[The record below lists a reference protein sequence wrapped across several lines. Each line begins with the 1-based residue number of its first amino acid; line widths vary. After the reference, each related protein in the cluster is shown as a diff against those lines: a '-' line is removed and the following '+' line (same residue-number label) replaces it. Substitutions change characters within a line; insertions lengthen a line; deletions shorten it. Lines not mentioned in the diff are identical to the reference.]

1 MHSPARRSFHGGFRA
16 ARRRGSCGIY
26 KKNLR
31 LRARGFRQIPA
42 LGGSN
47 RVRAQTRVF
56 CGLVRELPDCALPAR
71 CEEKMSAPRLFA
83 PVARSVRIR
92 RCGDY
97 PRVLRQRA
105 RMGGKRKTSANIAAL
120 GGDCGASASIVS
132 GSPPNLRCAPRSSN
146 PKRTKK
152 ATRVSDCLFIF
163 CALRGSTVFANRKRV
178 LCRAFLRVAIFCST
192 QARRR
197 YFLTHS
203 KGNAGR
209 SVFE

>member
-146 PKRTKK
+146 PKRTKRQPEFRI
-152 ATRVSDCLFIF
+152 AFLFFARCAVLLFSRIASAFCAARF
-163 CALRGSTVFANRKRV
+163 CALRFFAQRKRV
-178 LCRAFLRVAIFCST
+178 GVIF
-192 QARRR
+192 
-197 YFLTHS
+197 
-203 KGNAGR
+203 
-209 SVFE
+209 